1 MGKKRVLVGYGIDID
16 AVAGWLGS
24 YGGEDSVSDIS
35 RGLWAGH
42 VGTPRL
48 LKMFEKHNIKATWF
62 IPGHSLETFPEEC
75 AAVRDA
81 GHEIGLHG
89 YSHENPAS
97 MTREQQR
104 DILDK
109 TYRMFTDFCGK
120 PPRGIVAP
128 WWEASAEMVELLLA
142 YGIEYDHSM
151 SHEDCQMY
159 WLRTGDSWT
168 KIDYSQKAETWMK
181 PLVRGQTT
189 GLVEIP
195 GSWYIDDL
203 PPMMFIK
210 NSANSHGWVNPRDVE
225 DIWKGCAQDHFD
237 YFYREY
243 DEFVFPMTI
252 HPDVSGRPH
261 VLLMHER
268 IIEHINKHEGVEWVT
283 FEQMCDEF
291 KQKNQPPEG
300 ALMPAAPGAL
310 TKTLRHQGMS
320 DASTDTGYGQEAVGD
335 TSNVRSEDD
344 LSPLLDGCILRDRFL
359 LVVNDPGLAPS
370 PRTTGTSD
378 EAPLPLCRP
387 PVTRRVFQSPLALD
401 VVPEF
406 PETLWPCGSDVDR
419 VYTTG
424 GTLPS
429 RLDILLRCH
438 GGLRSERTGRIQC
451 VCPLSSQANTDT

>member
-1 MGKKRVLVGYGIDID
+1 MGKKRVLVGYGVDID

-42 VGTPRL
+42 IGTPRV
-48 LKMFEKHNIKATWF
+48 LKLFEKYNIKATWF
-62 IPGHSLETFPEEC
+62 IPGHTLDTFPEEC
-75 AAVRDA
+75 AMVRDA

-89 YSHENPAS
+89 YSHENPSSLSA
-97 MTREQQR
+97 EQQR

-109 TYRMFTDFCGK
+109 TYNMLTDFCGK

-128 WWEASAEMVELLLA
+128 WWEASAEMVDLLLQ

-159 WLRTGDSWT
+159 WLRTGDTWT
-168 KIDYSQKAETWMK
+168 KINYEQKAETWMK
-181 PLVRGQTT
+181 PLVRGNTT

-225 DIWKGCAQDHFD
+225 DIWKDHFD

-268 IIEHINKHEGVEWVT
+268 QALYIPIPYINSHEGVEWVT
-283 FEQMCDEF
+283 FEQMSDEF
-291 KQKNQPPEG
+291 KSKNQPPEG
-300 ALMPAAPGAL
+300 AVMPAAA
-310 TKTLRHQGMS
+310 
-320 DASTDTGYGQEAVGD
+320 GQVAK
-335 TSNVRSEDD
+335 
-344 LSPLLDGCILRDRFL
+344 
-359 LVVNDPGLAPS
+359 AK
-370 PRTTGTSD
+370 
-378 EAPLPLCRP
+378 A
-387 PVTRRVFQSPLALD
+387 
-401 VVPEF
+401 
-406 PETLWPCGSDVDR
+406 
-419 VYTTG
+419 
-424 GTLPS
+424 
-429 RLDILLRCH
+429 
-438 GGLRSERTGRIQC
+438 
-451 VCPLSSQANTDT
+451 